1 MRAEF
6 QKAVLFVSRVVI
18 LDDNDQSLICTDTAE
33 IRRLLHH
40 RLEVIEAALL
50 KLVNLQST
58 AAATP
63 DI

>member
-18 LDDNDQSLICTDTAE
+18 LDDNDQPLICSNTAE
-33 IRRLLHH
+33 IRRLLHR

-50 KLVNLQST
+50 KLINLQGN

-63 DI
+63 DR